1 MSNREDKVAEKIE
14 KVVLDMLRDSE
25 HLDDAIL
32 SIGEYLQRD
41 IKRILEVNMSKKVK
55 QYIVDFTYECSDTG
69 EDEIQRSSVH
79 ASSKS
84 EAVIKAVNHFTDMFE
99 VGKVTRE
106 RSEVEDERE

>member
-1 MSNREDKVAEKIE
+1 
-14 KVVLDMLRDSE
+14 
-25 HLDDAIL
+25 
-32 SIGEYLQRD
+32 
-41 IKRILEVNMSKKVK
+41 MSKQKVK
-55 QYIVDFTYECSDTG
+55 QYLVDFTYECSDTG

-106 RSEVEDERE
+106 RSEVEDDR